1 MKEAACF
8 QEKLMGGDRLLV
20 VTAGERLALQRICWN
35 WQNKQERSTRDT
47 EPGSTENVGPQGL
60 RVRTTRFW
68 EPGTMLIVQSCGNE
82 LWARKKSRPVR
93 SVGRQIL
100 ARAGGWTA
108 P

>member
-20 VTAGERLALQRICWN
+20 VTAGLLE
-35 WQNKQERSTRDT
+35 
-47 EPGSTENVGPQGL
+47 
-60 RVRTTRFW
+60 
-68 EPGTMLIVQSCGNE
+68 
-82 LWARKKSRPVR
+82 
-93 SVGRQIL
+93 IL